1 VSFSIHVACVATRLH
16 RLHEKPL
23 LPKGAE
29 PGLLAG
35 LVILITLAPQLR
47 AEHRFTF
54 VPSVQV
60 SAVQDDNLNYSI
72 EDPLSDRI
80 ERVAPQLMFG
90 IDSARILARGTVG
103 LDAERYATHS
113 QLDNSH
119 ARARA
124 GVMLQYRATP
134 RLTMSVDGAYLD
146 TNTAA
151 ELNTGTGLAAPR
163 VRAQRTSFGAAASMR
178 FSDRVTAEASGSMM
192 TTNVSDGIAMRSN
205 EQAFSIVRRISSRN
219 SVRLQLSRDHLIFEG
234 ETTDVIDSPR
244 ALAGFSH
251 DFSDAA
257 SWSVLA
263 GPRIIDGHADL
274 DFTATI
280 ARGGRTTAAALS
292 LSRTIGTIVG
302 YSGVVETRT
311 IESKFSFA
319 PARRFHATASPTVIF
334 NTKDNQSSTVYR
346 LAAGAQ
352 FSVVRGAAFD
362 LNYQLDRQHGVI
374 DPLHTDH
381 RLSHATLSLGLTLG
395 WMQ

>member
-1 VSFSIHVACVATRLH
+1 VSFSLHVACVATRL
-16 RLHEKPL
+16 RRSHEKPL

-29 PGLLAG
+29 PGLLAA
-35 LVILITLAPQLR
+35 LVILLTVAPLH
-47 AEHRFTF
+47 AEHRFSF

-72 EDPLSDRI
+72 EEPLSDRI

-90 IDSARILARGTVG
+90 VDSARILARATVG

-113 QLDNSH
+113 QLDSSH
-119 ARARA
+119 ARERA

-134 RLTMSVDGAYLD
+134 RLTMFVDGGYLD

-178 FSDRVTAEASGSMM
+178 FSDRVSAEASGSMM

-205 EQAFSIVRRISSRN
+205 AQALSIVRRISSRN
-219 SVRLQLSRDHLIFEG
+219 TVRLQLSRDHLIFEG

-251 DFSDAA
+251 EFSETS

-280 ARGGRTTAAALS
+280 ARGGKATAAALA

-302 YSGVVETRT
+302 YSGIVETRT

-334 NTKDNQSSTVYR
+334 NTKDNQRSTVYR

-352 FSVVRGAAFD
+352 FSVMRGAAFD
-362 LNYQLDRQHGVI
+362 LNYQIDRQHGVI

-381 RLSHATLSLGLTLG
+381 RLSHSTLSLGLTLG
-395 WMQ
+395 RMQ